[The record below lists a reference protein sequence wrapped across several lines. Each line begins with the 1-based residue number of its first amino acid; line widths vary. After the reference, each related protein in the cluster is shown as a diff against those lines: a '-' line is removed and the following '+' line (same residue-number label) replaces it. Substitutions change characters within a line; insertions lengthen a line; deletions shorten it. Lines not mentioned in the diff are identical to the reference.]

1 MGKDREEDGERNL
14 RIAYLDCFAGISGD
28 MLLGAIVDT
37 GIPLVEI
44 EEALKTL
51 PLKGYKLS
59 EEKVKRSFLKATK
72 VTVVVR
78 QAHHERK
85 RVFRRW
91 KDIKQIINESGLP
104 DHIKEKGLKIFK
116 SLFEAEGKIHGE
128 PYDEVHLHELSAI
141 DCLIDVFGTLIG
153 FDLLGVEKVFSS
165 PVNLGSGL
173 VKGEHGLIP
182 VPSPAVLELLKDKP
196 VYSSGPSFE
205 FTTPTGAAII
215 TEVVNEFRALPSM
228 NITGSGYGAGTMD
241 FEDFPNTLR
250 IITGEVKKDILSPE
264 LAEGSEDGETEVVV
278 IETNIDDMNPQV
290 YEYLIER
297 LFETGAID
305 VFLTQVVMKKGR
317 PGILL
322 TILCEEVN
330 KNEIVRIIF
339 KETTT
344 LGLRFYRA
352 NRLTLEREIRIGY
365 HGKDKVRVKVARY
378 EGKERMNPEYEDCK
392 KIAMEKGIPLI
403 DVIKEVK
410 VK

>member
-1 MGKDREEDGERNL
+1 MDKV
-14 RIAYLDCFAGISGD
+14 AYLDCFAGVSGD

-37 GIPLVEI
+37 GIPLVKI
-44 EEALKTL
+44 EQALKAL
-51 PLKGYKLS
+51 HLKGYRLA
-59 EEKVKRSFLKATK
+59 EERVKRSFLKATK
-72 VTVVVR
+72 VTVRVT
-78 QAHHERK
+78 EKK
-85 RVFRRW
+85 RVRRW
-91 KDIKQIINESGLP
+91 NDIKQIINESELP
-104 DHIKEKGLKIFK
+104 DHIKERGLRVFK

-128 PYDEVHLHELSAI
+128 PYDEVHLHELGAI

-182 VPSPAVLELLKDKP
+182 APSPAVLELLKDRP

-215 TEVVNEFRALPSM
+215 KEVVDEFRAIPSM
-228 NITGSGYGAGTMD
+228 NIIGSGYGAGTMD

-250 IITGEVKKDILSPE
+250 IITGEVKKDGE
-264 LAEGSEDGETEVVV
+264 SEVII

-297 LFETGAID
+297 LLEAGAID
-305 VFLTQVVMKKGR
+305 AFLTQVVMKKGR
-317 PGILL
+317 PGVLL
-322 TILCEEVN
+322 TVLCEEMN
-330 KNEIVRIIF
+330 KNEIARIIF
-339 KETTT
+339 RETTT
-344 LGLRFYRA
+344 LGLRFYRT
-352 NRLTLEREIRIGY
+352 NRLTLEREIRTGR
-365 HGKDKVRVKVARY
+365 HGEDKVRVKVARY
-378 EGKERMNPEYEDCK
+378 EGKERANPEYEDCK
-392 KIAMEKGIPLI
+392 KIAREKGIPLI

>member
-1 MGKDREEDGERNL
+1 MGKDREEDRERNL

-37 GIPLVEI
+37 GIPLVKI
-44 EEALKTL
+44 EEALKAL
-51 PLKGYKLS
+51 PFKGYRLG
-59 EEKVKRSFLKATK
+59 EEKVKRSFIKATK
-72 VTVVVR
+72 VTVRVT
-78 QAHHERK
+78 ERK

-91 KDIKQIINESGLP
+91 DDIKQIINESGLP
-104 DHIKEKGLKIFK
+104 NHIKERGLRIFK

-128 PYDEVHLHELSAI
+128 PYDKVHLHELGAI
-141 DCLIDVFGTLIG
+141 DCLIDVFGSLIG

-182 VPSPAVLELLKDKP
+182 VPSPAVLELLKDRP

-215 TEVVNEFRALPSM
+215 KDVVNEFRAMPSM

-250 IITGEVKKDILSPE
+250 IITGEVKKHGESEVGEYIKPE
-264 LAEGSEDGETEVVV
+264 VIV

-290 YEYLIER
+290 YEYLVER
-297 LFETGAID
+297 LFEAGAID
-305 VFLTQVVMKKGR
+305 VFLTQVIMKKGR

-322 TILCEEVN
+322 TVLCEEIN
-330 KNEIVRIIF
+330 KDEIARIIF

-344 LGLRFYRA
+344 LGLRFYRTK
-352 NRLTLEREIRIGY
+352 RLTLEREIRTGH
-365 HGKDKVRVKVARY
+365 HGKDEVRIKVARY
-378 EGKERMNPEYEDCK
+378 EGKERTNPEYEDCK
-392 KIAMEKGIPLI
+392 KIAREKGIPLI

>member
-1 MGKDREEDGERNL
+1 MD
-14 RIAYLDCFAGISGD
+14 RIAYLDCFAGVSGD
-28 MLLGAIVDT
+28 MLLGAIVDA
-37 GIPLVEI
+37 GISLIEI
-44 EEALKTL
+44 EKALRAL
-51 PLKGYKLS
+51 PLTGYRLG

-72 VTVVVR
+72 VTVRVT
-78 QAHHERK
+78 ERK

-91 KDIKQIINESGLP
+91 NEINRIINESGLP
-104 DHIKEKGLKIFK
+104 AHIKERGLRIFK
-116 SLFEAEGKIHGE
+116 SLFEAEGKVHGE
-128 PYDEVHLHELSAI
+128 PYDEVYLHELGAI

-153 FDLLGVEKVFSS
+153 LDLLEVGKVFSS

-182 VPSPAVLELLKDKP
+182 VPSPAVLELLKGKP

-215 TEVVNEFRALPSM
+215 REVVNEFRAIPSM
-228 NITGSGYGAGTMD
+228 NIISSGYGAGSMD

-250 IITGEVKKDILSPE
+250 IITGEVKEVGD
-264 LAEGSEDGETEVVV
+264 SEVIV

-290 YEYLIER
+290 YEYLIEKTI
-297 LFETGAID
+297 EAGAID
-305 VFLTQVVMKKGR
+305 VFLTQVIMKKGR

-322 TILCEEVN
+322 TVLCEET
-330 KNEIVRIIF
+330 KKDAIARIIF
-339 KETTT
+339 RETTT
-344 LGLRFYRA
+344 LGLRFYRT
-352 NRLTLEREIRIGY
+352 NRLILEREMRTGH

-392 KIAMEKGIPLI
+392 KIAREKGIPLI

-410 VK
+410 VNEETS